1 MNVAVP
7 VPSVKPLTMPALAG
21 GAEIRS
27 ASFDAAK
34 NTIEVVWT
42 TGAKVR
48 RYSWSEGP
56 YDEELV
62 VTPGAVRLERLNA
75 GAPLL
80 NTHASGQLSDVI
92 GSIVPGSAKIEGGRG
107 VATVLLTTRAEAE
120 GIVADIKAG
129 VIRNISVGYRYH
141 KVEKTDGQEGDPALW
156 RVTDWEPLEV
166 SAVPI
171 PADPGAQFRS
181 EAPAGG
187 YSFQL
192 SDLTGSSSG
201 GDAAAARIRMQAR
214 AAEAARV
221 ASQSPISSILPKGT
235 PSVNHHVPAQS
246 RRADDTRRA
255 EAIEAALLHRAD
267 PAANA
272 LPDSAREF
280 RSMTLIELAKACL
293 ETYGV
298 STRGLPKSDVAE
310 LALAPGNVRMG
321 GLMST
326 SDFPILLANV
336 ANKTLRQG
344 YEAAPQTFRPLVREV
359 SVPDFKSV
367 TRGQIGEAPQLDR
380 IGEHGEYRR
389 GTMAEG
395 SETYAIATYGKIVA
409 ITRQVIINDDLGAFT
424 RIPRAFGVSAA
435 NLESDLVWAQIL
447 MNPVMGDGVALFHAS
462 HGNLGTGIASAA
474 AINGS
479 GIGAGFEA
487 MRLQKGLDGKTLLN
501 LTPKFLITSVAAQL
515 KAAQFYS
522 PIVATQQLDAIP
534 SYLKVM
540 VPIAEPRL
548 DSGFTDPASGTVIA
562 GNRFKWYLGADPNQI
577 DTVEL
582 AYLEGNRGVYTETRN
597 GFNIDGV
604 EVKVRLDAGAKVI
617 DWRAFYQSPATSL
630 D

>member
-1 MNVAVP
+1 
-7 VPSVKPLTMPALAG
+7 MPALAG
-21 GAEIRS
+21 AVEIRAS
-27 ASFDAAK
+27 SFDETS
-34 NTIEVVWT
+34 NTIDIVWT

-62 VTPGAVRLERLNA
+62 VTPGAVRLDRLNA

-80 NTHASGQLSDVI
+80 NTHASGRLSDVI
-92 GSIVPGSAKIEGGRG
+92 GSVVPGSAKIEGGRG
-107 VATVLLTTRAEAE
+107 VATVQLTTRAEAE

-171 PADPGAQFRS
+171 PADPGAQIRS
-181 EAPAGG
+181 AAPATD
-187 YSFQL
+187 YPFQL
-192 SDLTGSSSG
+192 ADLTGSTSG
-201 GDAAAARIRMQAR
+201 GDAAAARIRMQTR
-214 AAEAARV
+214 AAEAARG
-221 ASQSPISSILPKGT
+221 ASQSPISPIHPKGT
-235 PSVNHHVPAQS
+235 PAVNHHVPAQP
-246 RRADDTRRA
+246 RRAEDARRA

-267 PAANA
+267 PAANPLDA
-272 LPDSAREF
+272 NAREF
-280 RSMTLIELAKACL
+280 RAMTLVELAKACL

-298 STRGLPKSDVAE
+298 STRGLSKSDVAE

-447 MNPVMGDGVALFHAS
+447 MNPNMGDGVALFHAS
-462 HGNLGTGIASAA
+462 HGNLGTAAGITADSVA
-474 AINGS
+474 
-479 GIGAGFEA
+479 AGFEA

-501 LTPKFLITSVAAQL
+501 LTPAFIITSVAAMM
-515 KAAQFYS
+515 KAAQLLAPLQAAQAS
-522 PIVATQQLDAIP
+522 NTIP
-534 SYLKVM
+534 GYLRSVTP
-540 VPIAEPRL
+540 VAEPRL
-548 DSGFTDPASGTVIA
+548 DGGFTDPASGTVIA

-617 DWRAFYQSPATSL
+617 DWRAFYQNPATTL
-630 D
+630 

>member
-1 MNVAVP
+1 MNVAVA
-7 VPSVKPLTMPALAG
+7 VPTAKPLTMPALAG
-21 GAEIRS
+21 AAEIRAS
-27 ASFDAAK
+27 SFDETD
-34 NTIEVVWT
+34 NTIDIVWT

-62 VTPGAVRLERLNA
+62 VSEASVRLDRLNA
-75 GAPLL
+75 GAPFL
-80 NTHASGQLSDVI
+80 NTHSSYELGDVI
-92 GSIVPGSAKIEGGRG
+92 GSIVPGSARIEKGRG
-107 VATVLLTTRAEAE
+107 VAKVVLTKRADAQ
-120 GIVADIKAG
+120 GIVQDIRDG
-129 VIRNISVGYRYH
+129 IIRNISVGYRYH

-171 PADPGAQFRS
+171 PADPGAQIRS
-181 EAPAGG
+181 AGPATD
-187 YSFQL
+187 YPFQL
-192 SDLTGSSSG
+192 ADLTASSSW
-201 GDAAAARIRMQAR
+201 GDAAAARTRMQTR
-214 AAEAARV
+214 AAEAARGT
-221 ASQSPISSILPKGT
+221 SQSPISPIQPKGT
-235 PSVNHHVPAQS
+235 TVNHYASAQP
-246 RRADDTRRA
+246 RRTEDTRRA

-267 PAANA
+267 PAANPLDA
-272 LPDSAREF
+272 NAREF
-280 RSMTLIELAKACL
+280 RAMTLIELAKTCL

-298 STRGLPKSDVAE
+298 STRGLSKSDVAE

-359 SVPDFKSV
+359 SVPDFKTV

-389 GTMAEG
+389 GTMGEG

-447 MNPVMGDGVALFHAS
+447 MNPVMGDGIALFHAS
-462 HGNLGTGIASAA
+462 HNNLGTAAGITADSIA
-474 AINGS
+474 
-479 GIGAGFEA
+479 AGFEA
-487 MRLQKGLDGKTLLN
+487 MRLQKGLDGKTPLN
-501 LTPKFLITSVAAQL
+501 LRPSYLITSIAASMKAAQL
-515 KAAQFYS
+515 LAPLQAAQTSNAVPQYLRT
-522 PIVATQQLDAIP
+522 VAP
-534 SYLKVM
+534 V
-540 VPIAEPRL
+540 AEPRL
-548 DSGFTDPASGTVIA
+548 DGGFTDPATGTAIA

-617 DWRAFYQSPATSL
+617 DWRAFYQNPATTL
-630 D
+630 